1 MAGGGKTSGTTG
13 MWLALGGYTLLFGLK
28 LAAYFWTH
36 LGIMFA
42 EAMHSTADML
52 IVGFLLIATY
62 MSKRPADSSFRFGYG
77 RAQNIAALVAAT
89 IFISFTSFETLR
101 EAVPRLFEKVGAE
114 GAALSAT
121 TFAVAIGV
129 LLVSIVVSG
138 IPFIPLLRNKN
149 RSAAEKAQFIE
160 VINDELAL
168 VAALIGIV
176 FVNAGFA
183 LADPIASCVVAI
195 IIAVNAVILWREN
208 AVTLMGESP
217 EEPFYNMVRET
228 ALAVPGAL
236 ATHGVIAEKTGEQ
249 IHLSMHVEV
258 ERGTVIEEADA
269 VADEVRKR
277 LEAQVPDLY
286 VVVHVDPADAQHS
299 DRQ

>member
-1 MAGGGKTSGTTG
+1 MARPLPARARPPARGRCERLS
-13 MWLALGGYTLLFGLK
+13 LALCGYTLLFGLK
-28 LAAYFWTH
+28 LSAYFWTH

-101 EAVPRLFEKVGAE
+101 EAVPKLFEKVGAE

-121 TFAVAIGV
+121 TFAIAIGV

-168 VAALIGIV
+168 LAALIGIV
-176 FVNAGFA
+176 LVNAGFA

-208 AVTLMGESP
+208 AVT
-217 EEPFYNMVRET
+217 
-228 ALAVPGAL
+228 L